1 MNLELFKVKSK
12 NKGVCNRLFYFD
24 GNFLLR
30 KKKKLFDSKMMIKI
44 CIILLAGLKIGIV
57 VVFILKLT

>member
-1 MNLELFKVKSK
+1 MIGFSILMATSCSEKRKV
-12 NKGVCNRLFYFD
+12 
-24 GNFLLR
+24 
-30 KKKKLFDSKMMIKI
+30 FDSKMMIKI

>member
-30 KKKKLFDSKMMIKI
+30 KKKVFDSKMMIKI

>member
-1 MNLELFKVKSK
+1 MNLDELFKVKSK

-24 GNFLLR
+24 ATSCSE
-30 KKKKLFDSKMMIKI
+30 KKKLFDSKMMIKI

>member
-1 MNLELFKVKSK
+1 MNLDELFKVKSK
-12 NKGVCNRLFYFD
+12 NKGVCNRLFYCD

-30 KKKKLFDSKMMIKI
+30 KKKLFDSKMMIKI

-57 VVFILKLT
+57 VVFILHN